1 MDAVPVWAT
10 ESTISSKA
18 NGGDNEKQSLAVL
31 DHTERSSMEI
41 HGIALQVI
49 FKSRYHGMGGVE
61 YLLLKL
67 ITHLAKVGKDKEFGE
82 EML

>member
-1 MDAVPVWAT
+1 LEKSNTGEHDGR
-10 ESTISSKA
+10 KA
-18 NGGDNEKQSLAVL
+18 CHGVNEKQTLAVL

-49 FKSRYHGMGGVE
+49 FKSRYHGWYEKGGK

-67 ITHLAKVGKDKEFGE
+67 GLTIG
-82 EML
+82 